1 MNKMVLEDT
10 ITRMA
15 KNNSVYGCVLCVQN
29 GDSTLSWT
37 GAAGNIKSG
46 DRYFLTSVSKLFI
59 TLLIM
64 GLRADNRIHL
74 EDKALQYLSDRM
86 FEGLHVV
93 DGEDY
98 TPDIT
103 INHLLSN
110 TSGIPDYL
118 SFKHSD
124 GKTTDF
130 KLNAGIDEPL
140 YLETVLDRV
149 RKLKPNFKPGQKGKV
164 AYSNTNYRLL
174 GVIIENITG
183 RKLSDA
189 LQEHIFNKLGL
200 HNTYPFKDVN
210 DTSPI
215 AMYYKTNKLYV
226 PHLMSTVTAE
236 GGIVSTAKETM
247 AILKAFF
254 SGKYFP
260 GEDLEE
266 LKKWKFTFFPFQCY
280 FGVGLEK
287 LWVPRIKTSFKT
299 IREVIGFW
307 GSSGAFA
314 FYNPDTDLY
323 FTGTVNQSSGL
334 GHGAA
339 YNGIVGLIKNQ
350 L

>member
-1 MNKMVLEDT
+1 MANKKGVH
-10 ITRMA
+10 
-15 KNNSVYGCVLCVQN
+15 GCVLCVEN
-29 GDSTLSWT
+29 GDGTLSWT
-37 GAAGNIKSG
+37 GVAGNINPG
-46 DRYFLTSVSKLFI
+46 DKYFLTSVSKLCVTF
-59 TLLIM
+59 LIM
-64 GLRADNRIHL
+64 GLKAENRIHL
-74 EDKALQYLSDRM
+74 EDKALRYLPDEM
-86 FEGLHVV
+86 YEGLHLLNGK
-93 DGEDY
+93 DH
-98 TPDIT
+98 TPNIT

-124 GKTTDF
+124 GKTTDYR
-130 KLNAGIDEPL
+130 LNAGIDEPL
-140 YLETVLDRV
+140 CLKTVLSRV
-149 RKLKPNFKPGQKGKV
+149 KELKPNFKPGQIGKV

-183 RKLSDA
+183 QQIGGA
-189 LQEHIFNKLGL
+189 FQEHIFNKLGL
-200 HNTYPFKDVN
+200 QNTYPFNDLN
-210 DTSPI
+210 DTTPLP
-215 AMYYKTNKLYV
+215 MYYKSNKLHIPYM
-226 PHLMSTVTAE
+226 MSTVTAE
-236 GGIVSTAKETM
+236 GGVVSTAKETM

-266 LKKWKFTFFPFQCY
+266 LKLWKYIFFPFQCY

-287 LWVPRIKTSFKT
+287 LWVPRIKTSFKALK
-299 IREVIGFW
+299 EVVGFW

-339 YNGIVGLIKNQ
+339 YNGIVGIIKNQ

>member
-1 MNKMVLEDT
+1 MANK
-10 ITRMA
+10 
-15 KNNSVYGCVLCVQN
+15 KSVHGCVLCVEN
-29 GDSTLSWT
+29 GDCTLSWI
-37 GAAGNIKSG
+37 GAAGNINAGNK
-46 DRYFLTSVSKLFI
+46 YFLASVSKLCV

-64 GLRADNRIHL
+64 ALRADNRIQL
-74 EDKALQYLSDRM
+74 EDKVLPYLPDGVY
-86 FEGLHVV
+86 EGLHFL
-93 DGEDY
+93 DGKDY

-103 INHLLSN
+103 IYHLLSN

-118 SFKHSD
+118 SFKHGD

-130 KLNAGIDEPL
+130 RVNAGIDEPL

-174 GVIIENITG
+174 GVIIENLTG
-183 RKLSDA
+183 QKIGDVF
-189 LQEHIFNKLGL
+189 QEQIFNKLDL
-200 HNTYPFKDVN
+200 QNTYPFEDIN
-210 DTSPI
+210 DTSPVP
-215 AMYYKTNKLYV
+215 MYYKSNTLHIPQV
-226 PHLMSTVTAE
+226 ISTVTAE
-236 GGIVSTAKETM
+236 GGIVSTAKESMT
-247 AILKAFF
+247 ILKAFF
-254 SGKYFP
+254 SGKFFP
-260 GEDLEE
+260 TEDLKQ
-266 LKKWKFTFFPFQCY
+266 LKEWKFIFFPFQCY

-287 LWVPRIKTSFKT
+287 LWVPRIKTSFKALK
-299 IREVIGFW
+299 EVVGFW

-334 GHGAA
+334 GHSAA